1 MENNAA
7 GEEAPVQAPVQ
18 AQVEAPAA
26 AAVQVRIPEEW
37 NPYDTPEE
45 YVPPENPYDT
55 SIVDL
60 EEVTPTV
67 APLPLA
73 PLPLFFPHSHLA

>member
-7 GEEAPVQAPVQ
+7 GEEAPMQAPDQ
-18 AQVEAPAA
+18 AQVEAPAAA

-55 SIVDL
+55 SIVDP
-60 EEVTPTV
+60 EEVTPPV
-67 APLPLA
+67 VPLPMC
-73 PLPLFFPHSHLA
+73 FPHSHLA